1 MRALARDGTG
11 AAALPWMVLLLVVV
25 MMSMSQA
32 AILEVN
38 GNLSCRCVKTT
49 SDYISPKRYDSIE
62 LRPVGSTCR
71 RTEIIIK
78 LKSSAKVCVNPDAP
92 WVKKL
97 LKRIAGMK
105 KR

>member
-1 MRALARDGTG
+1 MRALARGGIG
-11 AAALPWMVLLLVVV
+11 AAALPWMVLLLVVM

-71 RTEIIIK
+71 R
-78 LKSSAKVCVNPDAP
+78 
-92 WVKKL
+92 
-97 LKRIAGMK
+97 
-105 KR
+105 